1 MNDQEIL
8 TRAAELLV
16 ARMRKA
22 VRIGDANELC
32 LHAAIRLRSEVRE
45 VVLAYWLGHEDRL
58 IAVEEIA
65 SGGEAVVSYSPRDLV
80 RKAILANATAAAFVH
95 NHPSGTDPRPSAA
108 DRLAAASISQ
118 HLSAV
123 GIFPAGHFVV
133 TENGAENIMTGDRC
147 TFLTEVRT
155 LDPRYCE
162 RCNALKEDH

>member
-1 MNDQEIL
+1 VTDQEIL

-65 SGGEAVVSYSPRDLV
+65 AGGDAVVSYSPRDLA
-80 RKAILANATAAAFVH
+80 RKALLANATSVAIVH
-95 NHPSGTDPRPSAA
+95 NHPPGTDPRPSDTDRQAA
-108 DRLAAASISQ
+108 TSINQ
-118 HLSAV
+118 FLSVV
-123 GIFPAGHFVV
+123 GVFPAGHFVV
-133 TENGAENIMTGDRC
+133 TAEGAENVMTGDRC

-162 RCNALKEDH
+162 RCNALKENH